1 MNHQPYENWILEGYE
16 GSPENKAQLEAHL
29 QVCNQ
34 CAQLQ
39 SSWQKVQRQIKSAPM
54 QRAPANF
61 VPNWQKNLVH
71 FKEKQKSKQAHK
83 LLIGFIGSSL
93 VVFVALGAV
102 LLPKISLI
110 SVIVMIT
117 STLVRLME
125 SIKEIWVLI
134 TSLIK
139 VAPTTTIIVIGA
151 MLSGWILLAVLAW
164 VVSVWK
170 VSLKKVVEK

>member
-1 MNHQPYENWILEGYE
+1 MNHQPYETWILEGYE
-16 GSPENKAQLEAHL
+16 GSPENKEQLEAHL
-29 QVCNQ
+29 RVCNH
-34 CAQLQ
+34 CAQLH
-39 SSWQKVQRQIKSAPM
+39 SSWQKAQRQIKSAPM
-54 QRAPANF
+54 KKAPANF
-61 VPNWQKNLVH
+61 VPNWQKNLVL
-71 FKEKQKSKQAHK
+71 FKEKQKRKQAHN

-134 TSLIK
+134 ASLLK

-164 VVSVWK
+164 AVSAWK